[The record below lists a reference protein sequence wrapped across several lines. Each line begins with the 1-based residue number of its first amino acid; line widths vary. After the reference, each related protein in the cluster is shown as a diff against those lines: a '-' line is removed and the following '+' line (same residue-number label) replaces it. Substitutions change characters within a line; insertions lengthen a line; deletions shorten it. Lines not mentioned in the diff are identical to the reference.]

1 MKFLYRLREK
11 YEYHRFRFLLYLK
24 EREEI
29 SNIIRTTVKYLE
41 ELMIKVNSY
50 IYSSKTDY
58 QKNFYTVEYCFL
70 KDTFESIIKIWN
82 RIVRFPSYTEIYDLI
97 KDLKFYNNKLR
108 IYIRR
113 SLDDYYYQNR
123 DFFYQHLYDSNHR
136 LDIIKRCLDN
146 DNLIDYLK

>member
-1 MKFLYRLREK
+1 MKFLYKLCEK

-41 ELMIKVNSY
+41 EVMIKVNSY

-70 KDTFESIIKIWN
+70 KDVFESIMKIWS
-82 RIVRFPSYTEIYDLI
+82 RIVRFPRYAEIYDLI
-97 KDLKFYNNKLR
+97 RDLKFYNNKLR
-108 IYIRR
+108 FYIKR

-136 LDIIKRCLDN
+136 LDIIKRCLDD

>member
-1 MKFLYRLREK
+1 MKFLYKLREK

-70 KDTFESIIKIWN
+70 KDVFESITKIWS
-82 RIVRFPSYTEIYDLI
+82 RIVRFPSYAEIYDLI
-97 KDLKFYNNKLR
+97 RDLKFYNNKLR
-108 IYIRR
+108 FYIKR

-136 LDIIKRCLDN
+136 LDIIKRCLDD

>member
-1 MKFLYRLREK
+1 MKFLYKLREK

-70 KDTFESIIKIWN
+70 KDVFESITKIWS
-82 RIVRFPSYTEIYDLI
+82 RIVRFPSYAEIYDLI
-97 KDLKFYNNKLR
+97 RDLKFYNNKLR
-108 IYIRR
+108 FYIKR

-123 DFFYQHLYDSNHR
+123 DFFYQHLYDSNYR
-136 LDIIKRCLDN
+136 LDIIKRCLDD

>member
-1 MKFLYRLREK
+1 MKFLYKLREK

-70 KDTFESIIKIWN
+70 KDVFESIMKIWS
-82 RIVRFPSYTEIYDLI
+82 RIVRFPSYAEIYDLI
-97 KDLKFYNNKLR
+97 RDLKFYNNKLR
-108 IYIRR
+108 FYIKR

-136 LDIIKRCLDN
+136 LDIIKRCLDD

>member
-70 KDTFESIIKIWN
+70 KDTFESIRKIWI

>member
-70 KDTFESIIKIWN
+70 KDTSESIRKIWR
-82 RIVRFPSYTEIYDLI
+82 RIVGFPSYTEIYDLI

>member
-70 KDTFESIIKIWN
+70 KDTFESITKIWN

>member
-70 KDTFESIIKIWN
+70 KDTFESIRKI
-82 RIVRFPSYTEIYDLI
+82 
-97 KDLKFYNNKLR
+97 
-108 IYIRR
+108 
-113 SLDDYYYQNR
+113 
-123 DFFYQHLYDSNHR
+123 
-136 LDIIKRCLDN
+136 
-146 DNLIDYLK
+146 

>member
-70 KDTFESIIKIWN
+70 KDTFESIRKIWS
-82 RIVRFPSYTEIYDLI
+82 RIARFPSYTEIYDLI

-123 DFFYQHLYDSNHR
+123 DFFYQHLYNSNHR

>member
-70 KDTFESIIKIWN
+70 KDNFESIIKIWN
-82 RIVRFPSYTEIYDLI
+82 RIVRFPSYAEIYDLI

>member
-136 LDIIKRCLDN
+136 LDIIKRCLDD

>member
-70 KDTFESIIKIWN
+70 KDTFESIRKIWS

-123 DFFYQHLYDSNHR
+123 DFFYQHLYNSNHR

>member
-1 MKFLYRLREK
+1 MKFLYILREK

-50 IYSSKTDY
+50 IYSSKKDY

-70 KDTFESIIKIWN
+70 KDVFESIMKIWS
-82 RIVRFPSYTEIYDLI
+82 RIVRFPSYAEIYDLI
-97 KDLKFYNNKLR
+97 RDLKFYNNKLR
-108 IYIRR
+108 FYIKR

-136 LDIIKRCLDN
+136 LDIIKRCLDD

>member
-1 MKFLYRLREK
+1 MEFLYRLREK

-70 KDTFESIIKIWN
+70 KDVFESITKIWS
-82 RIVRFPSYTEIYDLI
+82 RIVRFPSYAEIYDLI
-97 KDLKFYNNKLR
+97 RDLKFYNNKLR
-108 IYIRR
+108 FYIKR

-136 LDIIKRCLDN
+136 LDIIKRCLDD